1 MPIRSLAKKKVTELN
16 KQRDNKEN
24 EYNILLKK
32 TPKQLWIADLDE
44 FLKEYKKINKA
55 NANDVKSI

>member
-1 MPIRSLAKKKVTELN
+1 METIYLDDFLCD
-16 KQRDNKEN
+16 QIIKEK

-55 NANDVKSI
+55 NNKDVKSI